1 MAELQERYRHLDER
15 EGLVTLGHLTMHES
29 RLALQRSLPTM
40 HDAIGLFDAVVE
52 ALGERGW
59 LDPEGGEQRRLL
71 LVRDPEDREW
81 VVPTALFEH
90 CWAGTRGEHQ
100 LGPVMVNPD
109 AVLPVDAPDDYQ
121 PGDPWFRERD
131 PEPEVFPQ
139 GPEMRAGDLQ
149 LAEGPRHWRV
159 KYASPPPSSRA

>member
-59 LDPEGGEQRRLL
+59 LDPEGGE
-71 LVRDPEDREW
+71 
-81 VVPTALFEH
+81 
-90 CWAGTRGEHQ
+90 
-100 LGPVMVNPD
+100 
-109 AVLPVDAPDDYQ
+109 
-121 PGDPWFRERD
+121 
-131 PEPEVFPQ
+131 
-139 GPEMRAGDLQ
+139 
-149 LAEGPRHWRV
+149 
-159 KYASPPPSSRA
+159 